1 MSTLAAFYEVHL
13 NVLLFFFL
21 SLFLFLRTSVFFFFF
36 ISGFVNNALFFFF
49 LLSFSLS
56 LFRDVHLALWLSTF
70 SWRQHPVLSVL
81 VRTSRLYTCLHFF
94 FSLLEPS
101 RWGTAFTLCKSMKV
115 GLFFFTCLWRRSTK
129 RWKKKN
135 SRAKKKERRKTRK
148 YKRETDPVIRWS
160 KATNSHS
167 HTHTHTHTHLWPVQ
181 C

>member
-1 MSTLAAFYEVHL
+1 MS
-13 NVLLFFFL
+13 
-21 SLFLFLRTSVFFFFF
+21 FFFFF
-36 ISGFVNNALFFFF
+36 IAFSFFKDLSLFFFF
-49 LLSFSLS
+49 YFWLCKQCSFFFFSTFFLSLS
-56 LFRDVHLALWLSTF
+56 LPWCPPSFMVVYLFLETAPRAVCSCADFPS
-70 SWRQHPVLSVL
+70 
-81 VRTSRLYTCLHFF
+81 LHVPSFF